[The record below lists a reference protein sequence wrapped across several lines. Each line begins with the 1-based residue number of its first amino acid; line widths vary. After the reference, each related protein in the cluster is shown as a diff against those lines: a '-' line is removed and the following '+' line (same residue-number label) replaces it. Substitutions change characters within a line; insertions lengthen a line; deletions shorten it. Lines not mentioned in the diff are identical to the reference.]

1 MTLHDAIRL
10 ALAEVEGDRS
20 VFTAKYPHIPPTPE
34 YAVGIGN
41 LAAVFALIADG
52 SKRGEE
58 GWEELDFHLKVG
70 GTVRLLEN
78 IASVLRIEA
87 ALKGD
92 SRG

>member
-1 MTLHDAIRL
+1 MTLPGAIRL

-20 VFTAKYPHIPPTPE
+20 VFATKYPHIPPTPE

-58 GWEELDFHLKVG
+58 GWEELDFHLKVS
-70 GTVRLLEN
+70 GTVGLLRA
-78 IASVLRIEA
+78 ISFVLDT
-87 ALKGD
+87 GNN
-92 SRG
+92 G